1 MAIGAN
7 LRTEKARRAT
17 RERMWMVAR
26 RRYQS
31 GCLFKRGKRRKVW
44 IARWREDVIR
54 PDGSLGRIQ
63 RSIVIGLVSEVP
75 TRRQAQMQLDQQL
88 QLLNQGQQR
97 PQATKLLQAFVECE
111 WTTLVLSTLKLSTQR
126 GYRMV
131 LGRHVLPCFGQRRL
145 CDIIKLDIQQFVA
158 DKFRQGLAWQTVRNA
173 WIVLS
178 SVLDAAVDYSYLN
191 SNPARG
197 VKFPLQGLRKEPR
210 ILNSDALEKLLKQLR
225 EPYRSMVMLA
235 ALTGLRVGELLALRW
250 RMIDLTAGTIRIS
263 ESVFHGQVQ
272 LPKSERS
279 IRTIPIGPQTRVLLK
294 EHRTRFAPNWS
305 EEDLL
310 FPNQLG
316 GPHRESNLLERVLR
330 PAAKAAGLERVTWHQ
345 LRHIHASVLHDIGV
359 PAKIAQQ
366 QLGHATVETTLN
378 FYTHAIPDTHRRA
391 IESLEQALFPVVP
404 KCSQVGDGGKEAK
417 VVIH

>member
-1 MAIGAN
+1 MDDSC
-7 LRTEKARRAT
+7 LVDSKALDAAWISNGTWQAR
-17 RERMWMVAR
+17 VA
-26 RRYQS
+26 
-31 GCLFKRGKRRKVW
+31 LLW
-44 IARWREDVIR
+44 
-54 PDGSLGRIQ
+54 
-63 RSIVIGLVSEVP
+63 SEASP
-75 TRRQAQMQLDQQL
+75 
-88 QLLNQGQQR
+88 
-97 PQATKLLQAFVECE
+97 
-111 WTTLVLSTLKLSTQR
+111 
-126 GYRMV
+126 
-131 LGRHVLPCFGQRRL
+131 L
-145 CDIIKLDIQQFVA
+145 CDITKLDIQQFVA

-197 VKFPLQGLRKEPR
+197 VKFPLPGRRKEPR
-210 ILNSDALEKLLKQLR
+210 ILNSEALEKLLAQVR
-225 EPYRSMVMLA
+225 EPYRSMVILA
-235 ALTGLRVGELLALRW
+235 VLTGLRVGELLALRW
-250 RMIDLTAGTIRIS
+250 KMIDLTAGTIRVS

-279 IRTIPIGPQTRVLLK
+279 VRTIPIGPQTRALLE
-294 EHRTRFAPNWS
+294 EHRTKIAAARWS
-305 EEDLL
+305 EEGLV

-316 GPHRESNLLERVLR
+316 GPYRDSNLLERVLR
-330 PAAKAAGLERVTWHQ
+330 PAAKVAGLERVTWHQ
-345 LRHIHASVLHDIGV
+345 LRHIHASTLHDIGV

-404 KCSQVGDGGKEAK
+404 KCSQVGDSGKETK

>member
-1 MAIGAN
+1 
-7 LRTEKARRAT
+7 
-17 RERMWMVAR
+17 MV
-26 RRYQS
+26 
-31 GCLFKRGKRRKVW
+31 
-44 IARWREDVIR
+44 
-54 PDGSLGRIQ
+54 
-63 RSIVIGLVSEVP
+63 
-75 TRRQAQMQLDQQL
+75 
-88 QLLNQGQQR
+88 
-97 PQATKLLQAFVECE
+97 
-111 WTTLVLSTLKLSTQR
+111 
-126 GYRMV
+126 
-131 LGRHVLPCFGQRRL
+131 
-145 CDIIKLDIQQFVA
+145 
-158 DKFRQGLAWQTVRNA
+158 
-173 WIVLS
+173 
-178 SVLDAAVDYSYLN
+178 
-191 SNPARG
+191 
-197 VKFPLQGLRKEPR
+197 
-210 ILNSDALEKLLKQLR
+210 
-225 EPYRSMVMLA
+225 
-235 ALTGLRVGELLALRW
+235 
-250 RMIDLTAGTIRIS
+250 DLTAGTIRIS

-305 EEDLL
+305 EESLL

>member
-1 MAIGAN
+1 MTIGAN
-7 LRTEKARRAT
+7 LHTEKARRAT
-17 RERMWMVAR
+17 RERMWTVAR

-54 PDGSLGRIQ
+54 PDGSPGRIQ
-63 RSIVIGLVSEVP
+63 RSIVIGLLSEVP
-75 TRRQAQMQLDQQL
+75 TRREAQIQLDQHL
-88 QLLNQGQQR
+88 QMLNQGQQR
-97 PQATKLLQAFVECE
+97 PQTTKHLQDFVDCE

-131 LGRHVLPCFGQRRL
+131 LGKRVLPCFGQRRL
-145 CDIIKLDIQQFVA
+145 CDITKLDIQQFVA

-197 VKFPLQGLRKEPR
+197 VKFPLQGLRKEPK
-210 ILNSDALEKLLKQLR
+210 ILNAEALAKLLVQLR
-225 EPYRSMVMLA
+225 EPYRSMVTLTV
-235 ALTGLRVGELLALRW
+235 LTGLRVGELLALRW
-250 RMIDLTAGTIRIS
+250 KTVDLTAGTIRVC

-272 LPKSERS
+272 MPKSERS
-279 IRTIPIGPQTRVLLK
+279 IRTIPIGPQTRVLL
-294 EHRTRFAPNWS
+294 EAHRRRFGTQWS
-305 EEDLL
+305 EEGLL

-316 GPHRESNLLERVLR
+316 GPHRECNLLERVLR

-378 FYTHAIPDTHRRA
+378 FYTHAIPETHRRA
-391 IESLEQALFPVVP
+391 IESLEEALFPVVP
-404 KCSQVGDGGKEAK
+404 KCSQVGDGRKGTK